1 MLVVPNTEQ
10 IFVPCQNDD
19 LLVSLTDS
27 YDLILNLLD
36 NFNNYFVNSQQT
48 KTSDSCFVAAI
59 QAANSIIKAVG
70 GKVMLF

>member
-36 NFNNYFVNSQQT
+36 NFNNYFVKSQQ
-48 KTSDSCFVAAI
+48 S
-59 QAANSIIKAVG
+59 
-70 GKVMLF
+70 